1 MQIFSYLCSAKEIA
15 KSQPRRWPAVRNDGG
30 AGLQSRMWHFVTSDV
45 ALCGPVGGTL
55 RTTNLEAAKHKTAGR
70 QSKPYV

>member
-15 KSQPRRWPAVRNDGG
+15 KSQPSRWPAVRNDGG

-55 RTTNLEAAKHKTAGR
+55 
-70 QSKPYV
+70 